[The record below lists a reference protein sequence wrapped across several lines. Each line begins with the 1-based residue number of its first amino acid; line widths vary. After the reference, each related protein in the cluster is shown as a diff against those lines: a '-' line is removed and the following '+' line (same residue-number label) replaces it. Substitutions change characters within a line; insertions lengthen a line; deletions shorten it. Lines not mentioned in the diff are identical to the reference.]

1 MSFDPLKITTLTKK
15 IIALPDQPNMQPD
28 ELKQYFDSS
37 PEELRAAINAL
48 CDALTAPTAS
58 ANLGFAQTA
67 GIPASTIQ
75 AALEHLHQ
83 QLTNAVMGQIPSGS
97 VTGDK
102 LAQDVR
108 NRFSAIEAAAESEQS
123 TRASADSALDARLSA
138 AETALL
144 SKCEVYIGTYSGN
157 GAEQRTIS
165 LGFTPKAVLLMSSD
179 GSAFYRHN
187 YTNYLYGGLATPAS
201 PVTCTFDDV
210 SHNALDIVTG
220 GFRVYRF
227 SHTDGYIN
235 TNYSG
240 TNFVYLALK

>member
-67 GIPASTIQ
+67 GIPVSTIQ

-108 NRFSAIEAAAESEQS
+108 DRLTNIENSVTSEAG
-123 TRASADSALDARLSA
+123 TRASADSSMQSQISALS
-138 AETALL
+138 TT
-144 SKCEVYIGTYSGN
+144 KCEVYCGFYTGDGTEN
-157 GAEQRTIS
+157 RTIS
-165 LGFTPKAVLLMSSD
+165 LSKTPRAVLVM
-179 GSAFYRHN
+179 
-187 YTNYLYGGLATPAS
+187 TNGGEMYLANSNATYGGLAVTDS
-201 PVTCTFDDV
+201 PVIYQYDYQQAVKIV
-210 SHNALDIVTG
+210 SNGFEVTIG
-220 GFRVYRF
+220 GSY
-227 SHTDGYIN
+227 N
-235 TNYSG
+235 CLKTNVSG
-240 TNFVYLALK
+240 TIYHYIALV

>member
-1 MSFDPLKITTLTKK
+1 MSFDPLKITALTKK

-67 GIPASTIQ
+67 GIPVSTIQ

-108 NRFSAIEAAAESEQS
+108 NRFSAI
-123 TRASADSALDARLSA
+123 
-138 AETALL
+138 
-144 SKCEVYIGTYSGN
+144 
-157 GAEQRTIS
+157 
-165 LGFTPKAVLLMSSD
+165 
-179 GSAFYRHN
+179 
-187 YTNYLYGGLATPAS
+187 
-201 PVTCTFDDV
+201 
-210 SHNALDIVTG
+210 
-220 GFRVYRF
+220 
-227 SHTDGYIN
+227 
-235 TNYSG
+235 
-240 TNFVYLALK
+240 

>member
-1 MSFDPLKITTLTKK
+1 
-15 IIALPDQPNMQPD
+15 
-28 ELKQYFDSS
+28 
-37 PEELRAAINAL
+37 
-48 CDALTAPTAS
+48 
-58 ANLGFAQTA
+58 
-67 GIPASTIQ
+67 
-75 AALEHLHQ
+75 
-83 QLTNAVMGQIPSGS
+83 MGQIPSGS

-108 NRFSAIEAAAESEQS
+108 NRFSAIETAAESEQS
-123 TRASADSALDARLSA
+123 TRASTDSALDARLSA

-210 SHNALDIVTG
+210 SHTALDIVTG